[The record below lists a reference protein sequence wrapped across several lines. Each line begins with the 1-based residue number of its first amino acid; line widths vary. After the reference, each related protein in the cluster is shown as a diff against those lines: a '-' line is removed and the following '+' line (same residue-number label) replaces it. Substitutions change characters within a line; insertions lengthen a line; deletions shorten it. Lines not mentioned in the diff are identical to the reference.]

1 MSDHQIQ
8 KSAGPWTQS
17 IRLAFYALYGL
28 TLLAAAAWLF
38 SNVRQIPADSRAV
51 VLHFGA
57 QQRVVEPG
65 LLLTWPKPIDD
76 VVMVPAPD
84 RVIEHHVTALLRSP
98 DALHADMRDD
108 DSSDALAGSG
118 YLLTGDAGVVQLD
131 ISVFY
136 RVVTP
141 MSYVL
146 QGEHVIPALDRL
158 VERAAIAVCASRD
171 LDTILVARPEM
182 VSSDLNVAQQ
192 RERLRADVQHN
203 IEHNLQR
210 LAQSGS
216 DLGITLERIT
226 VQSTLPATTVTA
238 FNAVLTASQQ
248 ASQAI
253 ATANTD
259 ASLIR
264 QKSTQLADQL
274 RQTAQAQARER
285 VAKAQ
290 SDTAMVN
297 RLANSPHD
305 PDLLARVYRERIAA
319 ILSQAE
325 SVISVSPQDDANLIL
340 QAAGQNSSK
349 EPSKP

>member
-1 MSDHQIQ
+1 MSDNQPQ

-17 IRLAFYALYGL
+17 IRLAFYALYAL
-28 TLLAAAAWLF
+28 TLLAAASWLF
-38 SNVRQIPADSRAV
+38 SNIRQIPAGGRAV

-57 QQRVVEPG
+57 QLRVAEPG

-84 RVIEHHVTALLRSP
+84 RVIEHHVTALLRST
-98 DALHADMRDD
+98 DAQHADTRGDN
-108 DSSDALAGSG
+108 SSDALAGSG

-141 MSYVL
+141 MDYVL

-158 VERAAIAVCASRD
+158 VQRAAIAVCASRD

-192 RERLRADVQHN
+192 RERLRTDVQHN
-203 IEHNLQR
+203 IEQNLQR
-210 LAQSGS
+210 LTQSGS
-216 DLGITLERIT
+216 SLGITLERVT

-248 ASQAI
+248 ALQAI

-264 QKSTQLADQL
+264 QKSTQLADQV
-274 RQTAQAQARER
+274 RQTAQAQAREK

-297 RLANSPHD
+297 RLASSPYD
-305 PDLLARVYRERIAA
+305 PDLLARVYRERMAA
-319 ILSQAE
+319 ILAQAA
-325 SVISVSPQDDANLIL
+325 SVITVAPQDDANLIL
-340 QAAGQNSSK
+340 QAAGQK

>member
-1 MSDHQIQ
+1 MSETQTP
-8 KSAGPWTQS
+8 AGPWTQS
-17 IRLAFYALYGL
+17 IRLAFYALLGL
-28 TLLAAAAWLF
+28 TLLAAASWLF

-57 QQRVVEPG
+57 QQRIAEPG
-65 LLLTWPKPIDD
+65 LLLSWPKPIDD

-84 RVIEHHVTALLRSP
+84 RVIEHRVSALLRSP
-98 DALHADMRDD
+98 DALNADMRDD
-108 DSSDALAGSG
+108 NSSDALAGSG

-136 RVVTP
+136 RVNSP
-141 MSYVL
+141 MDYVL

-158 VERAAIAVCASRD
+158 VERAAVAVCSARD

-182 VSSDLNVAQQ
+182 VSNDMNVAQQ

-203 IEHNLQR
+203 VEQNLQR
-210 LAQSGS
+210 LTQSGS
-216 DLGITLERIT
+216 SLGITLERVT
-226 VQSTLPATTVTA
+226 VQSTLPSTTVTA
-238 FNAVLTASQQ
+238 FNAVLTASQK

-264 QKSTQLADQL
+264 QKSTQLADQT
-274 RQTAQAQARER
+274 RQTAQAQAREK

-290 SDTAMVN
+290 ADTAMVT
-297 RLANSPHD
+297 RLANTPHD

-319 ILSQAE
+319 ILAQAE
-325 SVISVSPQDDANLIL
+325 SVITVSPQDDANLIL
-340 QAAGQNSSK
+340 QAAGQK
-349 EPSKP
+349 EPSQK

>member
-1 MSDHQIQ
+1 MSEHQTK

-38 SNVRQIPADSRAV
+38 SNIRQIPADSRAV

-57 QQRVVEPG
+57 QQRVAESG
-65 LLLTWPKPIDD
+65 LLVTWPKPIND
-76 VVMVPAPD
+76 VVIVPAPD
-84 RVIEHHVTALLRSP
+84 RVIEHHVTALLRSF
-98 DALHADMRDD
+98 DARHADARGDA
-108 DSSDALAGSG
+108 SSDALAGSG

-136 RVVTP
+136 RVDSP
-141 MSYVL
+141 MDYVL

-158 VERAAIAVCASRD
+158 VERSAIAVCASRD

-182 VSSDLNVAQQ
+182 MSGDLNVAQQ

-203 IEHNLQR
+203 VEQNLQR

-216 DLGITLERIT
+216 SLGISLERVT
-226 VQSTLPATTVTA
+226 VQSTLPDTTVTA

-264 QKSTQLADQL
+264 QKSTQLADQI

-319 ILSQAE
+319 ILAQAE
-325 SVISVSPQDDANLIL
+325 SVITVSPKDDANLIL
-340 QAAGQNSSK
+340 QAAGQK

>member
-1 MSDHQIQ
+1 MSEHQP
-8 KSAGPWTQS
+8 KTAAGPWTQS
-17 IRLAFYALYGL
+17 IRLAFYALLGL
-28 TLLAAAAWLF
+28 TLLAAAGWLF

-57 QQRVVEPG
+57 QQRVAEPG
-65 LLLTWPKPIDD
+65 LLLSWPKPIDD
-76 VVMVPAPD
+76 IVMVPAPD
-84 RVIEHHVTALLRSP
+84 RVIEHRVSALLRSP

-108 DSSDALAGSG
+108 NSSDALAGSG

-136 RVVTP
+136 RVNSP
-141 MSYVL
+141 MDYVL

-158 VERAAIAVCASRD
+158 VERAAVAVCAARD

-182 VSSDLNVAQQ
+182 VSNDMNVAQQ
-192 RERLRADVQHN
+192 RERLRADVQRN
-203 IEHNLQR
+203 VEQNLQH

-216 DLGITLERIT
+216 SLGITLERVT
-226 VQSTLPATTVTA
+226 VQSMLPATTVTA
-238 FNAVLTASQQ
+238 FNAVLTASQK

-264 QKSTQLADQL
+264 QKSTQLADQT
-274 RQTAQAQARER
+274 RQTAQAQAREK

-290 SDTAMVN
+290 ADTAMVA
-297 RLANSPHD
+297 RLANAPHD

-319 ILSQAE
+319 ILAQAE
-325 SVISVSPQDDANLIL
+325 SVITVSPQDDANLIL
-340 QAAGQNSSK
+340 QAAGQK
-349 EPSKP
+349 EPSAK

>member
-1 MSDHQIQ
+1 MSETQTP
-8 KSAGPWTQS
+8 AGPWTQS
-17 IRLAFYALYGL
+17 IRLAFYALLGL
-28 TLLAAAAWLF
+28 TLLAAASWLF

-57 QQRVVEPG
+57 QQRIAEPG
-65 LLLTWPKPIDD
+65 LLLSWPKPIDD

-84 RVIEHHVTALLRSP
+84 RVIEHRVNALLRSP
-98 DALHADMRDD
+98 DALNADMRDD
-108 DSSDALAGSG
+108 NSSDALAGSG

-136 RVVTP
+136 RVNSP
-141 MSYVL
+141 MDYVL

-158 VERAAIAVCASRD
+158 VERAAVAVCSARD

-182 VSSDLNVAQQ
+182 VSNDMNVAQQ

-203 IEHNLQR
+203 VEQNLQR
-210 LAQSGS
+210 LAQAGS
-216 DLGITLERIT
+216 SLGITLERVT

-238 FNAVLTASQQ
+238 FNAVLTASQK

-264 QKSTQLADQL
+264 QKSTQLADQT
-274 RQTAQAQARER
+274 RQTAQAQAREK

-290 SDTAMVN
+290 ADTAMVT
-297 RLANSPHD
+297 RLANTPHD

-319 ILSQAE
+319 ILAQAE
-325 SVISVSPQDDANLIL
+325 SVITVSPQDDANLIL
-340 QAAGQNSSK
+340 QAAGQK
-349 EPSKP
+349 EPSAK

>member
-1 MSDHQIQ
+1 MSETQTP
-8 KSAGPWTQS
+8 AGPWTQS
-17 IRLAFYALYGL
+17 IRLAFYALLGL
-28 TLLAAAAWLF
+28 TMLAAASWLF

-57 QQRVVEPG
+57 QQRIAEPG
-65 LLLTWPKPIDD
+65 LLLSWPKPIDD

-84 RVIEHHVTALLRSP
+84 RVIEHRVSALLRSP
-98 DALHADMRDD
+98 DALNADMRDD
-108 DSSDALAGSG
+108 NSSDALAGSG

-136 RVVTP
+136 RVNSP
-141 MSYVL
+141 MDYVL

-158 VERAAIAVCASRD
+158 VERAAVAVCSARD

-182 VSSDLNVAQQ
+182 VSNDMNVAQQ

-203 IEHNLQR
+203 VEQNLQR
-210 LAQSGS
+210 LTQSGS
-216 DLGITLERIT
+216 SLGITLERVT
-226 VQSTLPATTVTA
+226 VQSTLPSTTVTA
-238 FNAVLTASQQ
+238 FNAVLTASQK

-264 QKSTQLADQL
+264 QKSTQLADQT
-274 RQTAQAQARER
+274 RQTAQAQAREK

-290 SDTAMVN
+290 ADTAMVT
-297 RLANSPHD
+297 RLANTPHD

-319 ILSQAE
+319 ILAQAE
-325 SVISVSPQDDANLIL
+325 SVITVSPQDDANLIL
-340 QAAGQNSSK
+340 QAAGQK
-349 EPSKP
+349 EPSQK

>member
-1 MSDHQIQ
+1 MSEHQP
-8 KSAGPWTQS
+8 KTAAGPWTQS
-17 IRLAFYALYGL
+17 IRLAFYALLGL
-28 TLLAAAAWLF
+28 TILAAAGWLF

-57 QQRVVEPG
+57 QQRVAEPG
-65 LLLTWPKPIDD
+65 LLLSWPKPIDD
-76 VVMVPAPD
+76 IVMVPAPD
-84 RVIEHHVTALLRSP
+84 RVIEHRVSALLRSP

-108 DSSDALAGSG
+108 NSSDALAGSG

-136 RVVTP
+136 RVNSP
-141 MSYVL
+141 MDYVL

-158 VERAAIAVCASRD
+158 VERAAVAVCAARD

-182 VSSDLNVAQQ
+182 VSNDMNVAQQ
-192 RERLRADVQHN
+192 RERLRADVQRN
-203 IEHNLQR
+203 VEQNLQH

-216 DLGITLERIT
+216 SLGITLERVT
-226 VQSTLPATTVTA
+226 VQSMLPATTVTA
-238 FNAVLTASQQ
+238 FNAVLTASQK

-264 QKSTQLADQL
+264 QKSTQLADQT
-274 RQTAQAQARER
+274 RQTAQAQAREK

-290 SDTAMVN
+290 ADTAMVA
-297 RLANSPHD
+297 RLANAPHD

-319 ILSQAE
+319 ILAQAE
-325 SVISVSPQDDANLIL
+325 SVITVSPQDDANLIL
-340 QAAGQNSSK
+340 QAAGQK
-349 EPSKP
+349 EPSAK

>member
-1 MSDHQIQ
+1 MSDNRTK

-17 IRLAFYALYGL
+17 IGLAFYALYGL
-28 TLLAAAAWLF
+28 TLLAAATWLF

-57 QQRVVEPG
+57 QQRIAEPG

-84 RVIEHHVTALLRSP
+84 RVIERHVTALLRSA
-98 DALHADMRDD
+98 DALHADMREDN
-108 DSSDALAGSG
+108 SNDALAGSG

-136 RVVTP
+136 RVATP
-141 MSYVL
+141 MDYVL
-146 QGEHVIPALDRL
+146 QGEHVLPALDRL

-182 VSSDLNVAQQ
+182 VSGDLNVAQQ

-216 DLGITLERIT
+216 SLGITLERVT
-226 VQSTLPATTVTA
+226 VQSTLPATTATA

-274 RQTAQAQARER
+274 RQTAQAQAREK

-297 RLANSPHD
+297 RLASSHND
-305 PDLLARVYRERIAA
+305 PDLLARIYRERIAA
-319 ILSQAE
+319 ILAQAE
-325 SVISVSPQDDANLIL
+325 AVITVSPQDDAHLIL
-340 QAAGQNSSK
+340 QAAGQK

>member
-1 MSDHQIQ
+1 MSEQQ
-8 KSAGPWTQS
+8 TTQPAGPWTQS
-17 IRLAFYALYGL
+17 IRLAFYALYAL
-28 TLLAAAAWLF
+28 TLLAAAGWLF
-38 SNVRQIPADSRAV
+38 SNIRQIPADSRAV

-57 QQRVVEPG
+57 QQRVAEAG
-65 LLLTWPKPIDD
+65 LLLAWPAPVDD

-84 RVIEHHVTALLRSP
+84 RVIEHHVTALLRSA

-136 RVVTP
+136 RVVAP
-141 MSYVL
+141 MAYVL

-158 VERAAIAVCASRD
+158 VERAAVAVCAARD

-182 VSSDLNVAQQ
+182 VSGDLNVAQQ

-203 IEHNLQR
+203 VAQNLQR

-216 DLGITLERIT
+216 GLGIALERVT
-226 VQSTLPATTVTA
+226 VQSTLPSTTVTA
-238 FNAVLTASQQ
+238 FNAVLTASQK

-264 QKSTQLADQL
+264 QKATQLADQI

-290 SDTAMVN
+290 SDTAMVT
-297 RLANSPHD
+297 RLANSHHD
-305 PDLLARVYRERIAA
+305 PDLLARIYRERIAA
-319 ILSQAE
+319 ILAQAG
-325 SVISVSPQDDANLIL
+325 SVITVSPKDDANLIL
-340 QAAGQNSSK
+340 QAAGQK
-349 EPSKP
+349 ESPKP

>member
-1 MSDHQIQ
+1 MSDNQTK

-17 IRLAFYALYGL
+17 IGLAFYALYGL
-28 TLLAAAAWLF
+28 TLLAAATWLF

-57 QQRVVEPG
+57 QQRIAEPG

-84 RVIEHHVTALLRSP
+84 RVIEHHVSALLRSS
-98 DALHADMRDD
+98 DALHADMREDN
-108 DSSDALAGSG
+108 SNDALAGSG

-136 RVVTP
+136 RVSTP
-141 MSYVL
+141 MDYVL
-146 QGEHVIPALDRL
+146 QGEHVLPALDRL

-182 VSSDLNVAQQ
+182 VSGDLNVAQQ

-203 IEHNLQR
+203 IEHHLQR
-210 LAQSGS
+210 LAQSGNS
-216 DLGITLERIT
+216 LGITLERVT
-226 VQSTLPATTVTA
+226 VQSTLPTTTVTA
-238 FNAVLTASQQ
+238 FNAVLTASQE
-248 ASQAI
+248 ASKAI

-274 RQTAQAQARER
+274 RQTAQAQAREK

-297 RLANSPHD
+297 RLASSHND

-319 ILSQAE
+319 ILAQAE
-325 SVISVSPQDDANLIL
+325 TVTTVSPQDDAHLIL
-340 QAAGQNSSK
+340 QAAGQAGQK

>member
-1 MSDHQIQ
+1 MSEHQP
-8 KSAGPWTQS
+8 KTAAGPWTQS
-17 IRLAFYALYGL
+17 IRLAFYALLGL
-28 TLLAAAAWLF
+28 TLLAAAGWLF

-57 QQRVVEPG
+57 QQRVAEPG
-65 LLLTWPKPIDD
+65 LLLSWPKPIDD

-84 RVIEHHVTALLRSP
+84 RVIEHRVSALLRSP

-108 DSSDALAGSG
+108 NSSDALAGSG

-136 RVVTP
+136 RVNSP
-141 MSYVL
+141 MDYVL

-158 VERAAIAVCASRD
+158 VERAAVAVCAARD

-182 VSSDLNVAQQ
+182 VSNDMNAAQQ
-192 RERLRADVQHN
+192 RERLRADVQRN
-203 IEHNLQR
+203 VEQNLQH

-216 DLGITLERIT
+216 SLGITLERVT
-226 VQSTLPATTVTA
+226 VQSMLPATTVTA
-238 FNAVLTASQQ
+238 FNAVLTASQK

-264 QKSTQLADQL
+264 QKSTQLADQT
-274 RQTAQAQARER
+274 RQTAQAQAREK

-290 SDTAMVN
+290 ADTAMVA
-297 RLANSPHD
+297 RLANTPHD

-319 ILSQAE
+319 ILAQAE
-325 SVISVSPQDDANLIL
+325 SVITVSPQDDANLIL
-340 QAAGQNSSK
+340 QAAGQK
-349 EPSKP
+349 EPSAK

>member
-1 MSDHQIQ
+1 MSDNQTK

-17 IRLAFYALYGL
+17 IGLAFYALYGL
-28 TLLAAAAWLF
+28 TLLAAATWLF

-57 QQRVVEPG
+57 QQRIAEPG

-84 RVIEHHVTALLRSP
+84 RVIEHHVTALLRSS
-98 DALHADMRDD
+98 DAQHADMREDN
-108 DSSDALAGSG
+108 SNDALAGSG

-136 RVVTP
+136 RVATP
-141 MSYVL
+141 MDYVL
-146 QGEHVIPALDRL
+146 QGEHVLPALDRL

-182 VSSDLNVAQQ
+182 VSGDLNVAQQ

-203 IEHNLQR
+203 IEQNLQR

-216 DLGITLERIT
+216 SLGITLERVT
-226 VQSTLPATTVTA
+226 VQSTLPETTVTA
-238 FNAVLTASQQ
+238 FNAVLTASQK

-264 QKSTQLADQL
+264 QKSTQTADQL
-274 RQTAQAQARER
+274 RQTAQAQAREK

-297 RLANSPHD
+297 RLANSHND

-319 ILSQAE
+319 ILAQAE
-325 SVISVSPQDDANLIL
+325 SVITVSPQDDAHLIL
-340 QAAGQNSSK
+340 QAAGQAAQK

>member
-1 MSDHQIQ
+1 MSDIQ
-8 KSAGPWTQS
+8 TNKPAGPWTQS

-28 TLLAAAAWLF
+28 TLLAAASWLF
-38 SNVRQIPADSRAV
+38 SNIRQIPADSRAV

-57 QQRVVEPG
+57 EQRVAEPG
-65 LLLTWPKPIDD
+65 LLLTWPKPIDE

-84 RVIEHHVTALLRSP
+84 RVIEHHVTALLRSA
-98 DALHADMRDD
+98 DAQHADARGDS
-108 DSSDALAGSG
+108 SSDALAGSG
-118 YLLTGDAGVVQLD
+118 YLLTGDTAVVQLD

-136 RVVTP
+136 RVVSP
-141 MSYVL
+141 LDYVL

-158 VERAAIAVCASRD
+158 VQRAAIAVCASRD

-192 RERLRADVQHN
+192 RERLRADVQHD
-203 IEHNLQR
+203 IEQNLQR
-210 LAQSGS
+210 LTQSGS
-216 DLGITLERIT
+216 SLGITLERVT
-226 VQSTLPATTVTA
+226 VQSTLPTPTVTA

-274 RQTAQAQARER
+274 RQTAQAQAREN

-297 RLANSPHD
+297 QLASRPND

-319 ILSQAE
+319 ILAQAA
-325 SVISVSPQDDANLIL
+325 SVVTVSPKDDANLIL
-340 QAAGQNSSK
+340 QAAGQK

>member
-1 MSDHQIQ
+1 MSEHQVN
-8 KSAGPWTQS
+8 KPAGPWTQS
-17 IRLAFYALYGL
+17 IRLAFYALYAL
-28 TLLAAAAWLF
+28 TLLAAASWLF
-38 SNVRQIPADSRAV
+38 SNIRQIPADSRAV

-57 QQRVVEPG
+57 QQRVAEAG

-84 RVIEHHVTALLRSP
+84 RVIEHHVTALLRSA
-98 DALHADMRDD
+98 DAQRGD

-141 MSYVL
+141 MAYVL
-146 QGEHVIPALDRL
+146 QGEHVMPALDRL
-158 VERAAIAVCASRD
+158 VQRAAIAVCASRD

-182 VSSDLNVAQQ
+182 VSGDSNVAQQ

-203 IEHNLQR
+203 IEQNLQR
-210 LAQSGS
+210 LALAGS
-216 DLGITLERIT
+216 PLGITLERVT
-226 VQSTLPATTVTA
+226 VQSTLPETTVTA

-253 ATANTD
+253 ANANTD

-274 RQTAQAQARER
+274 RQTAQAQAQEK

-297 RLANSPHD
+297 RLAGSHND

-319 ILSQAE
+319 ILAQAE
-325 SVISVSPQDDANLIL
+325 SVVTVSPQDDANLIL
-340 QAAGQNSSK
+340 QAAGKK

>member
-1 MSDHQIQ
+1 MSETQTPV
-8 KSAGPWTQS
+8 GPWTQS
-17 IRLAFYALYGL
+17 IRLAFYALLGL
-28 TLLAAAAWLF
+28 TLLAAASWLF

-57 QQRVVEPG
+57 QQRIAEPG
-65 LLLTWPKPIDD
+65 LLLSWPKPIDD

-84 RVIEHHVTALLRSP
+84 RVIEHRVSALLRSP
-98 DALHADMRDD
+98 DALNADMRDD
-108 DSSDALAGSG
+108 NSSDALAGSG

-136 RVVTP
+136 RVNSP
-141 MSYVL
+141 MDYVL

-158 VERAAIAVCASRD
+158 VERAAVAVCSARD

-182 VSSDLNVAQQ
+182 VSNDMNVAQQ

-203 IEHNLQR
+203 VEQNLQR

-216 DLGITLERIT
+216 SLGITLERVT
-226 VQSTLPATTVTA
+226 VQSTLPSTTVTA
-238 FNAVLTASQQ
+238 FNAVLTASQK

-264 QKSTQLADQL
+264 QKSTQLADQT
-274 RQTAQAQARER
+274 RQTAQAQAREK

-290 SDTAMVN
+290 ADTAMVT
-297 RLANSPHD
+297 RLANTSHD

-319 ILSQAE
+319 ILAQAE
-325 SVISVSPQDDANLIL
+325 SVITVSPQDDANLIL
-340 QAAGQNSSK
+340 QAAGQK
-349 EPSKP
+349 EPSAK